1 MWRQN
6 KSFNFSHASDPP
18 LLICKMCVTYL
29 FTTHS
34 SAWMKLFR
42 RPPPCRLMLKH
53 FYLTNSK
60 RGIIHASRG
69 RWYVSIILLQWN
81 FGTPNLE
88 FNFHAPFVSGFRI
101 RLGRYLLVKTVLEL
115 KLWTLKIIGRISQAK
130 EIFDLLIVLL
140 MSLMSVSIKTIL
152 IFWVTK
158 VSVRYEHF

>member
-6 KSFNFSHASDPP
+6 ESFNFSHASDPP

-60 RGIIHASRG
+60 RAIIHASRG

-101 RLGRYLLVKTVLEL
+101 RLIRYLMVKTWALTL
-115 KLWTLKIIGRISQAK
+115 NSSKL
-130 EIFDLLIVLL
+130 LLVLL

-152 IFWVTK
+152 IFWVSN
-158 VSVRYEHF
+158 VSVRYEQCKCTR